1 MSILIGIIAAA
12 LITINTSVQEYLQLP
27 LITETEDGKCAAVSN
42 FKNGEAFTCSDV
54 GVILRKY
61 RIKSK

>member
-1 MSILIGIIAAA
+1 MSILIGIIAGA

-27 LITETEDGKCAAVSN
+27 LITLSADGKCAIVAN

-54 GVILRKY
+54 DVILRKY
-61 RIKSK
+61 RTKKN